1 MVSTSG
7 AGQVTDPT
15 LASLVPRRSS
25 RRNLALLLAAVLT
38 LVAVGWYGST
48 GRPTLSSDAGSATAV
63 SGRQVLLVLSST
75 AGGLPA
81 PTLESITAPL
91 WTNVVGA
98 WVLDTDDPLALLG
111 TAPSGPDA
119 TRDAL
124 VAGARADRALPQ
136 ALPADREFVLV
147 VLVDV
152 VDCSAFPADGVIPSR
167 DQWAAAH
174 LRSAVSGT
182 TTALL
187 PRLDWMLDRQA
198 LTSEGICPVG

>member
-25 RRNLALLLAAVLT
+25 RRNLTLLLAAVLT
-38 LVAVGWYGST
+38 LVAVGWYGSS

-75 AGGLPA
+75 AGGIPA
-81 PTLESITAPL
+81 PTLESVTAPP
-91 WTNVVGA
+91 WTDVVGT
-98 WVLDTDDPLALLG
+98 WVLDTDDPLALQG
-111 TAPSGPDA
+111 TAPTDPDA

-124 VAGARADRALPQ
+124 VAGDRGDQALPQ
-136 ALPADREFVLV
+136 SLPTDREFVLV

-152 VDCSAFPADGVIPSR
+152 VDCSALPEDGLVPSR
-167 DQWAAAH
+167 DQWAAVR
-174 LRSAVSGT
+174 LRSAFTGT

-187 PRLDWMLDRQA
+187 QPLDWMLDRQA